1 MSDTK
6 KAVTAV
12 DKATKGL
19 TKVVTD
25 VTKVMGDL
33 SALASVSESLAFDI
47 ESKQN
52 RIEEIEVQNKE
63 AERAAKADLNVRI
76 IENED
81 RVLDGLL
88 SSRGLARIP
97 KSALSALESDLLDAN
112 LDVAEQVNAAVA
124 QAEKNAA
131 IAANASKSHLQS
143 AHDVETATLKADKIA
158 LEAKVSFLES
168 NVNDLRSMIAA
179 EREARVSMSE
189 NASQPT
195 INVSSAK

>member
-1 MSDTK
+1 MSETK

-25 VTKVMGDL
+25 VTKVMSDL
-33 SALASVSESLAFDI
+33 GALASVSESLAFDI

-52 RIEEIEVQNKE
+52 RIAEIEVQNTE

-88 SSRGLARIP
+88 AKRGLANISQNEV
-97 KSALSALESDLLDAN
+97 KSLKDDLVNAQMDSCDA
-112 LDVAEQVNAAVA
+112 VAEAVA
-124 QAEKNAA
+124 KAEKNAA

-168 NVNDLRSMIAA
+168 TVNDLKAMIAA